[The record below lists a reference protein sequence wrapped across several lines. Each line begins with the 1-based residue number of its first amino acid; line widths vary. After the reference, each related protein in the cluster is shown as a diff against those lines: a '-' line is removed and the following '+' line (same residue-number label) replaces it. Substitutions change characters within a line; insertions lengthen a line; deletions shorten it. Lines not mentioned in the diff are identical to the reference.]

1 MDEAGSSRFRPSFF
15 LRLPFDEADKPL
27 AECGPSDAAKK
38 RSLLCFW
45 ESFQIH
51 SLSITENPPPVWELL
66 MSDASHILKVLR
78 HIETK
83 EPELH
88 LAAYIASLRDWNER
102 RSMLFTVLPAAE
114 EGCML

>member
-1 MDEAGSSRFRPSFF
+1 MRSQRCC
-15 LRLPFDEADKPL
+15 K
-27 AECGPSDAAKK
+27 KK

-88 LAAYIASLRDWNER
+88 LAAYIASLGDRNER
-102 RSMLFTVLPAAE
+102 RSLLFTVLPAAE